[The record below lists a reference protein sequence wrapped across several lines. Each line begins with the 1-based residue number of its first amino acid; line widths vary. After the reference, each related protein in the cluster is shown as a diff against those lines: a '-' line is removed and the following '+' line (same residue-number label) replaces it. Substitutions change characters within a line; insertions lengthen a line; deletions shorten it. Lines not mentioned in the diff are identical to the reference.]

1 MGRLKQSVTPE
12 EEEAWRE
19 RRRVATR
26 ERVRRLRSDPEY
38 RAAEAAAKRRRFAEN
53 PELRARAREQTRLSV
68 QKRRQNDPGLR
79 VMENFQRLVRK
90 SMGRADGRFAREF
103 LSNTVEWMI
112 PKGPGDDSNRASGS
126 EKRPKNVDSLDTKR
140 QKKNERM
147 RLWRAK
153 MSPDTKAREA
163 ERKRRQRV
171 AASPGTKAR
180 EAERKRQ
187 QRVAASPGTKA
198 REAARKRQWRVAAS
212 PVTKAREAER
222 SRQRR
227 VAASPGTKAREAVR
241 KRQQRVAASPG
252 TKAREAVRKLQQWL
266 SSQPGPSTDYSN
278 TPMGQTPAAADRV
291 KAQTVRVHRTE
302 RRWPLVMCPHHS
314 TLAAEALGAATADFS
329 AVFPDI
335 DFKQAAEVACDK
347 PPFIEASLVSTTCRV
362 EPWRGLQDKCV
373 GEYEAVVQHA
383 ERSCQTEH
391 HITLVQCRK
400 PQVSTC
406 SVEVQADPWCQHH
419 CGIGPIGVD
428 LCET

>member
-1 MGRLKQSVTPE
+1 MGRPRKVKTPE
-12 EEEAWRE
+12 EQRE
-19 RRRVATR
+19 YNARRK
-26 ERVRRLRSDPEY
+26 EQNRLAQQR
-38 RAAEAAAKRRRFAEN
+38 
-53 PELRARAREQTRLSV
+53 
-68 QKRRQNDPGLR
+68 RRQNPAALAQDAER
-79 VMENFQRLVRK
+79 
-90 SMGRADGRFAREF
+90 
-103 LSNTVEWMI
+103 
-112 PKGPGDDSNRASGS
+112 
-126 EKRPKNVDSLDTKR
+126 KR
-140 QKKNERM
+140 QARQDP
-147 RLWRAK
+147 AYA
-153 MSPDTKAREA
+153 AREA
-163 ERKRRQRV
+163 ECMRRARQDP
-171 AASPGTKAR
+171 AYAAR

-187 QRVAASPGTKA
+187 A
-198 REAARKRQWRVAAS
+198 RRDDEER
-212 PVTKAREAER
+212 REAENAAK
-222 SRQRR
+222 RR
-227 VAASPGTKAREAVR
+227 KYHADKLAKLKGINAKFKKKFLDVEFGFTCSVCDRLCALQDDLMCISNVMNTEKKQSALDVLSCSFPGEDVVNFKVCGACKDSLLESKV
-241 KRQQRVAASPG
+241 P
-252 TKAREAVRKLQQWL
+252 LL
-266 SSQPGPSTDYSN
+266 SKTHGYDVEL
-278 TPMGQTPAAADRV
+278 GQTPAAADRV